1 MLMDAHEPR
10 LDISAE
16 GDRTVVRFV
25 DCTSLNEYNADQI
38 GKQLLALGD
47 GPPGRKIAL
56 DLGPI
61 EYLTSTVLGHLVAL
75 HKRLAVA
82 GGRLTVENAR
92 PTVRNIFH
100 ITLLDQVMDI
110 RPTGG

>member
-1 MLMDAHEPR
+1 MPTDANQPR
-10 LDISAE
+10 LDISTDA
-16 GDRTVVRFV
+16 DRTVVHFV
-25 DCTSLNEYNADQI
+25 NCTSLNEFNADLI

-47 GPPGRKIAL
+47 GQPGKKVTL

-75 HKRLAVA
+75 HKRLAMV
-82 GGRLTVENAR
+82 GGRLIIENAR

-100 ITLLDQVMDI
+100 ITILDQVLDI
-110 RPTGG
+110 RAGG

>member
-1 MLMDAHEPR
+1 MPTDANQPR
-10 LDISAE
+10 LDLSTEA
-16 GDRTVVRFV
+16 DWTVVRFV
-25 DCTSLNEYNADQI
+25 NCSSLNEYNADLI

-47 GPPGRKIAL
+47 GQPGKKVTL

-75 HKRLAVA
+75 HKRLAMA
-82 GGRLTVENAR
+82 GGRLTIENAR

-100 ITLLDQVMDI
+100 ITI
-110 RPTGG
+110 RSEERRVGKE